1 MEFSLSPSADN
12 LDQQRSLWRATAPAM
27 PPLSALAQDL
37 SADVLVVGGGFTGAS
52 AALHLAQQGA
62 DTVLLEAEDIGHGG
76 SGRNVGL
83 VNAGLWLQPSTVLQR
98 LGEQYGRRVIALLGQ
113 APDLVFDLIARHHI
127 QCEAVREGTLHCAPN
142 RGGEADLRQRAAQW
156 QALAAP
162 VRLLD
167 RAETQSRTGSP
178 LYRCSLFDPR
188 AGTIQPLAYVRGL
201 ATAALAAGARL
212 YIHSPVTAWHPQG
225 EGWLIETAGGR
236 VRARW
241 IVVATGAYTLGL
253 QPKIRAQQIHLPYFN
268 FATDPLPAPLRARV
282 LPGKQGMWDTRTVL
296 RSFRLDRD
304 GRLIVGSV
312 GSLAGRHEQ
321 VHQAWARRLV
331 QRAFPWLG
339 RVEFPYAWDGMIDM
353 TADQVPHLHRFAA
366 RIIAINGYNGRGI
379 GPGTVFGREL
389 ARYVL
394 GTISEQELPLP
405 FSEPQAVASRAVR
418 ETLYRLGS
426 LAVHWAG

>member
-1 MEFSLSPSADN
+1 
-12 LDQQRSLWRATAPAM
+12 M
-27 PPLSALAQDL
+27 PPLAPLAQEI
-37 SADVLVVGGGFTGAS
+37 SADVVVIGGGFTGTS

-62 DTVLLEAEDIGHGG
+62 NTVLVEAEEIGYGG

-83 VNAGLWLQPSTVLQR
+83 VNAGLWLQPNTVLER
-98 LGEQYGRRVIALLGQ
+98 LGQQYGRRVISLLGQ
-113 APDLVFDLIARHHI
+113 APDLVFDLIARHQI

-142 RGGEADLRQRAAQW
+142 RRGEADLRQRAAQW
-156 QALAAP
+156 QALSAP
-162 VRLLD
+162 VQLLD
-167 RAETQSRTGSP
+167 GAETERRTGSP

-201 ATAALAAGARL
+201 ATAALRAGARVF
-212 YIHSPVTAWHPQG
+212 IQSPVTAWHPLG
-225 EGWLIETAGGR
+225 AGWQIESGRGR
-236 VRARW
+236 VRADW
-241 IVVATGAYTLGL
+241 VVVATGAYTLGL

-268 FATDPLPAPLRARV
+268 FATDPLPEELRALV
-282 LPGKQGMWDTRTVL
+282 LPGKQGIWDTRTVL

-312 GSLAGRHEQ
+312 GSLAGRHKH

-331 QRAFPWLG
+331 HRAFPKLG

-353 TADQVPHLHRFAA
+353 TADNLPHLHQFAP
-366 RIIAINGYNGRGI
+366 RVIAINGYNGRGI

-389 ARYVL
+389 ARYVA
-394 GTISEQELPLP
+394 GSITEQELPLP
-405 FSEPQAVASRAVR
+405 FSEPQSVASRGVR

>member
-1 MEFSLSPSADN
+1 LSSPPHN
-12 LDQQRSLWRATAPAM
+12 LDQQRSLWRATAPEM
-27 PPLSALAQDL
+27 PPLAPLSEDI
-37 SADVLVVGGGFTGAS
+37 SADVVVIGGGFTGSS

-62 DTVLLEAEDIGHGG
+62 KTVLLEAEDIGYGG

-83 VNAGLWLQPSTVLQR
+83 VNAGLWLQPNTVLDR
-98 LGEQYGRRVIALLGQ
+98 LGQDYGRRVISLLGQ
-113 APDLVFDLIARHHI
+113 APDLVFDLIARHQI

-142 RGGEADLRQRAAQW
+142 RRGEADLRQRVAQW
-156 QALAAP
+156 QALSAP

-167 RAETQSRTGSP
+167 RKETHRLTGSP
-178 LYRCSLFDPR
+178 LYRCALLDPR

-201 ATAALAAGARL
+201 ATASLNAGARL
-212 YIHSPVTAWHPQG
+212 FIHSPVTAWQSLG
-225 EGWLIETAGGR
+225 NAWQIESGGGR
-236 VRARW
+236 VRTDW

-268 FATDPLPAPLRARV
+268 FATDPLPEPVRAVV
-282 LPGKQGMWDTRTVL
+282 LPGKQGIWDTRMVL

-312 GSLAGRHEQ
+312 GSLAGRHQ
-321 VHQAWARRLV
+321 RVHHAWARRLL
-331 QRAFPWLG
+331 QRAFPMLG

-353 TADQVPHLHRFAA
+353 TADQVPHLHQFAP

-379 GPGTVFGREL
+379 GPGTLFGREL
-389 ARYVL
+389 ARYAA

-405 FSEPQAVASRAVR
+405 FTEPQSVASRGVR